1 MDANYDDNK
10 LLVRGGAQ
18 KNFENFMQK

>member
-10 LLVRGGAQ
+10 LLGPGRGAAPSPE
-18 KNFENFMQK
+18 KF